1 MIELINQ
8 LKSLVFGHLY
18 DIGKKTIK
26 MYRLDFKTSEI
37 MLVDWVNSL
46 DIESCSLVNS
56 LSDLRSGDI
65 PLEILSYLKSTPITP
80 IHSSPHT
87 KNQILSNWTTFISE
101 LPDTTPQSIIPK
113 PQDIIEVIP
122 K

>member
-1 MIELINQ
+1 
-8 LKSLVFGHLY
+8 
-18 DIGKKTIK
+18 
-26 MYRLDFKTSEI
+26 MYRLDFKTSEL

-65 PLEILSYLKSTPITP
+65 PLEILSYLKSTPIAPT
-80 IHSSPHT
+80 HSPPSSST
-87 KNQILSNWTTFISE
+87 KNRILSNWTTFIAE
-101 LPDTTPQSIIPK
+101 LPDTTPQSVIPK